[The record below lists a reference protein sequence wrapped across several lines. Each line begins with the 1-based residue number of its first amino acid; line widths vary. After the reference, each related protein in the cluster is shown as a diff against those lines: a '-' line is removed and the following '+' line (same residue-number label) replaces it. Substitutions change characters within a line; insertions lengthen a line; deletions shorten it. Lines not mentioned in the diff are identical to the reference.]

1 MSDRDN
7 KYDPSTTEAI
17 IWAIVIVV
25 AFIIAVAVG
34 GK

>member
-17 IWAIVIVV
+17 VWAIVLLI
-25 AFIIAVAVG
+25 AFLVCVLSRM
-34 GK
+34 